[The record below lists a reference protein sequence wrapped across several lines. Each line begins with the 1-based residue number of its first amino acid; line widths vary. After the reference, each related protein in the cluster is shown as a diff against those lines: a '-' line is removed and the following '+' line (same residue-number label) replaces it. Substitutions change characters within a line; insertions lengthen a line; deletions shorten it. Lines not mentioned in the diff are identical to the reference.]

1 MKHLLVPLDG
11 SALAEAALPTA
22 AGLAGKFGARLTL
35 LHVLEAVPPETVH
48 GQPHL
53 AQPDEA
59 QRYLEAVVRRPLLQG
74 LVVDLHVHLH
84 RAGDVPDSLMAHAHE
99 LGADLL
105 ALSTHGG
112 RGLRD
117 FLFGSIALRALQRGQ
132 TPLLLVS
139 PTAEGGGPPFTCRRI
154 LVPLDGSAGHEPSL
168 PMASCLAQA
177 CQASVALV
185 VIVPTPGTL
194 SGHQAA
200 TRTLLPLATRAVLDL
215 AEREAAEYVQQI
227 SGRLASAG
235 VQSAAYVGRGEP
247 VASLVEA
254 VEQVQAD
261 VVVMATH
268 ARGAI
273 AGFWS
278 GSLTPQLMQRMGR
291 PMLLVHAEG
300 EEPVR

>member
-22 AGLAGKFGARLTL
+22 AGLARRLGARLTL
-35 LHVLEAVPPETVH
+35 LHVLEALPPETVH

-53 AQPDEA
+53 AQADEA
-59 QRYLEAVVRRPLLQG
+59 ERYLEGVAQRPLFG
-74 LVVDLHVHLH
+74 ALVVDLHVHLH
-84 RAGDVPDSLMAHAHE
+84 RAGDVPESLMAHAHE
-99 LGADLL
+99 LGADILV
-105 ALSTHGG
+105 LSTHGG
-112 RGLRD
+112 GGLRD
-117 FLFGSIALRALQRGQ
+117 LLFGSIALRALQRGQ

-139 PTAEGGGPPFTCRRI
+139 PTADGGSPPFRCERI

-168 PMASCLAQA
+168 PVASGLAQA
-177 CQASVALV
+177 CGARVDLV
-185 VIVPTPGTL
+185 MIVPTPGTL

-200 TRTLLPLATRAVLDL
+200 TRALLPLATKAVLDL
-215 AEREAAEYVQQI
+215 AEREAAEYVQQL
-227 SGRLASAG
+227 SGRLASSG
-235 VQSAAYVGRGEP
+235 VASTAYVGRGEP

-254 VEQVQAD
+254 AEQVAAD
-261 VVVMATH
+261 LVVMATH

-278 GSLTPQLMQRMGR
+278 GSLTPQLMQRLGR

-300 EEPVR
+300 AEPVR